1 MAIRHSIWYGVE
13 DRLPEKSG
21 YYLAYRA
28 ESLGDD
34 TIDVGHYWYSKNQKK
49 WYENSRSSS
58 PWARVVFWTD
68 ADPFTWAQTLTSH
81 TPTAAETA
89 AWQEVVE
96 AIERYKLVK
105 ALTQDEN

>member
-1 MAIRHSIWYGVE
+1 MAIRHSIWYEVS
-13 DRLPEKSG
+13 DQLPKKSG

-34 TIDVGHYWYSKNQKK
+34 STDVGYYWYEAVSKK
-49 WYENSRSSS
+49 WRSGVHAGSH
-58 PWARVVFWTD
+58 WARVVFWSD
-68 ADPFTWAQTLTSH
+68 ADPYEWAQTPTSH
-81 TPTAAETA
+81 TPAAAETA

>member
-1 MAIRHSIWYGVE
+1 MRYSIWY
-13 DRLPEKSG
+13 DTKNKLPEKTG

-34 TIDVGHYWYSKNQKK
+34 TTDVSYYWYEAISKS
-49 WYENSRSSS
+49 WRSGERAGSH
-58 PWARVVFWTD
+58 WARVIFWTD
-68 ADPFTWAQTLTSH
+68 ADPFAWDQAPPTH
-81 TPTAAETA
+81 TPTPAEAA

-105 ALTQDEN
+105 ALTQDAN